1 MVLTHQMKCVKPSA
15 EGLFYPSTR
24 ARENPYYPIYVK
36 NYVISQCE
44 MTPASI
50 GGGNKPVSVAG
61 VNPPLRY
68 TLREGCAGIRFG
80 IMSADADTNPAPSL
94 ASET

>member
-1 MVLTHQMKCVKPSA
+1 
-15 EGLFYPSTR
+15 
-24 ARENPYYPIYVK
+24 
-36 NYVISQCE
+36 

-68 TLREGCAGIRFG
+68 TLREDAQGFVSVLCQLTLTRFVSVLCQLTLTR
-80 IMSADADTNPAPSL
+80 IPRQVSRARL
-94 ASET
+94 E

>member
-1 MVLTHQMKCVKPSA
+1 
-15 EGLFYPSTR
+15 
-24 ARENPYYPIYVK
+24 
-36 NYVISQCE
+36 

-68 TLREGCAGIRFG
+68 TLREDAQGFVSVLCQLTLTRG